1 MSKLDLHGYYV
12 QDAWRKFAKFIH
24 EHKHQGLKYVT
35 VITGQGKIKE
45 EFELWVE
52 ANDSLK
58 NCELLPTNGAYRV
71 YYNKEYRWVQVN

>member
-1 MSKLDLHGYYV
+1 MPSLDLHGYCI
-12 QDAWRKFAKFIH
+12 QDAWREFTRFVHDNKY
-24 EHKHQGLKYVT
+24 QGLKYVT

-58 NCELLPTNGAYRV
+58 KCELLPTNGAYKV
-71 YYNKEYRWVQVN
+71 YYNKEYK

>member
-1 MSKLDLHGYYV
+1 MIMASLDLHGYYV
-12 QDAWRKFAKFIH
+12 QDAWREFVKFVH
-24 EHKHQGLKYVT
+24 ENKHQGLKSVT

-58 NCELLPTNGAYRV
+58 HCELLPSNGAYRV
-71 YYNKEYRWVQVN
+71 YYNKEYR

>member
-1 MSKLDLHGYYV
+1 MIMASLDLHGYYV
-12 QDAWRKFAKFIH
+12 QDAWREFVKFVH
-24 EHKHQGLKYVT
+24 ENKRQGLKYVT

-58 NCELLPTNGAYRV
+58 HCELLPSNGAYRV
-71 YYNKEYRWVQVN
+71 YYNKEYR

>member
-1 MSKLDLHGYYV
+1 MPSLDLHGYYI
-12 QDAWRKFAKFIH
+12 QDAWREFTRFVHDNKY
-24 EHKHQGLKYVT
+24 QGLKYVT

-58 NCELLPTNGAYRV
+58 KCELLPTNGAYKV
-71 YYNKEYRWVQVN
+71 YYNKEYR

>member
-1 MSKLDLHGYYV
+1 MPSLDLHGYYI
-12 QDAWRKFAKFIH
+12 QDAWREFTRFVHDNKY
-24 EHKHQGLKYVT
+24 QGLKYVT

-58 NCELLPTNGAYRV
+58 KCELLPTNGAYKV
-71 YYNKEYRWVQVN
+71 YYNKEYK

>member
-1 MSKLDLHGYYV
+1 MPSLDLHGYYI
-12 QDAWRKFAKFIH
+12 QDAWREFTRFVHDNKY
-24 EHKHQGLKYVT
+24 QGLKYVT

-58 NCELLPTNGAYRV
+58 KCELLPTNCAYKV
-71 YYNKEYRWVQVN
+71 YYNKEYK

>member
-1 MSKLDLHGYYV
+1 MARLDLHGYYV
-12 QDAWRKFAKFIH
+12 QDAWRVFTKFVH
-24 EHKHQGLKYVT
+24 ENKHQGLKYVT

-71 YYNKEYRWVQVN
+71 YYNKEYR

>member
-1 MSKLDLHGYYV
+1 MPSLDLHGYYI
-12 QDAWRKFAKFIH
+12 QDAWREFTKFVH
-24 EHKHQGLKYVT
+24 ENKHQGLKYVT

-58 NCELLPTNGAYRV
+58 KCELLPTNGAYKV
-71 YYNKEYRWVQVN
+71 YYNKEYKWVQVN